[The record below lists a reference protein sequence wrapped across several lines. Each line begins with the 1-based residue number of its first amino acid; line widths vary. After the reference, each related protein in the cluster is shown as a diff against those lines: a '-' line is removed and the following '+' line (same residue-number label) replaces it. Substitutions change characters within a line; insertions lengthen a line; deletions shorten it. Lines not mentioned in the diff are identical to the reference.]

1 MRQNRMSAL
10 LLGLAA
16 MLVTAGCGDNEFPPL
31 GVTDGG
37 GAQAGVI
44 TGQVSASGVPVG
56 GVQVIVVNRDSMR
69 TDGNGEFRFENVPPA
84 TYNVAIRVPQNY
96 ALAAGEESIKTAE
109 VSAGEIQAV
118 NWLLLED
125 EPVALKHPAFG
136 STPTLALGRR

>member
-1 MRQNRMSAL
+1 MNRKRISAL
-10 LLGLAA
+10 LLGLGV
-16 MLVTAGCGDNEFPPL
+16 MLASAGCGDNEFPPL

-37 GAQAGVI
+37 GAATGVI
-44 TGQVSASGVPVG
+44 TGQVAASGVPVG

-69 TDGNGEFRFENVPPA
+69 TDANGQFRFENVPPA

-125 EPVALKHPAFG
+125 EPIALQRPGYG